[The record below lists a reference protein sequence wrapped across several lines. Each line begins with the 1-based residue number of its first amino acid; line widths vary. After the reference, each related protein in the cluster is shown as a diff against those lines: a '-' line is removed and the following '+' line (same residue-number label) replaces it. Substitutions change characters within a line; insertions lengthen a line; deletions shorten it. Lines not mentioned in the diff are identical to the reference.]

1 MIDDSNDKIILFG
14 LRRLYLLLIDSL
26 VIMVS
31 SLFLGNLWAGLLF
44 NIAYSLLRVY
54 AGGYHASTQKKC
66 FVLSY
71 SSIFLCLLF
80 IFFCP
85 VSYMILHLVC
95 MTLCIS
101 IAILSP
107 VEHENKPLYE
117 AERIAYRKKSHIF
130 LTVDTCIYL
139 YFVWN
144 HSILFAKTV
153 SASLFL
159 VALGQWAALIQKS
172 KKEASG
178 LQSNI

>member
-14 LRRLYLLLIDSL
+14 LRRLYLLFIDSL
-26 VIMVS
+26 VIMVCS
-31 SLFLGNLWAGLLF
+31 FFLGNLWAGLLF

-66 FVLSY
+66 FILSY
-71 SSIFLCLLF
+71 ISIFLCLLY

-85 VSYMILHLVC
+85 ISYLIMHFVCLV
-95 MTLCIS
+95 LCIS
-101 IAILSP
+101 IAVFSP
-107 VEHENKPLYE
+107 VEHENKPLYQ
-117 AERIAYRKKSHIF
+117 AEKIAYRKRSHFF

-159 VALGQWAALIQKS
+159 VAFGQWVALLQKS

>member
-1 MIDDSNDKIILFG
+1 MDDSNDKIILFG

-26 VIMVS
+26 VIMVCS
-31 SLFLGNLWAGLLF
+31 YFLGNLWAGLLF

-54 AGGYHASTQKKC
+54 AGGYHASTQRKC

-71 SSIFLCLLF
+71 SSIFLCLLY

-85 VSYMILHLVC
+85 VSYLILHLVC
-95 MTLCIS
+95 MTLCVS
-101 IAILSP
+101 IAVLSP

-117 AERIAYRKKSHIF
+117 TERIAHRKKSHIF

-144 HSILFAKTV
+144 HSVLFAKAV
-153 SASLFL
+153 SAALFL
-159 VALGQWAALIQKS
+159 VGMGQWVALLQKS
-172 KKEASG
+172 KREPTS
-178 LQSNI
+178 LHSNI

>member
-1 MIDDSNDKIILFG
+1 MNDSNDKIILFG

-26 VIMVS
+26 VIMVCS
-31 SLFLGNLWAGLLF
+31 FFLGNLWAGLLF

-71 SSIFLCLLF
+71 SSIVLCLLY
-80 IFFCP
+80 IFYCP
-85 VSYMILHLVC
+85 VFNTIMHLAC
-95 MTLCIS
+95 MVFCIS
-101 IAILSP
+101 IAAFSP

-117 AERIAYRKKSHIF
+117 AERKAYRKRSHIF

-139 YFVWN
+139 FFVWN
-144 HSILFAKTV
+144 HSILFAKAV

-159 VALGQWAALIQKS
+159 VAFGQWIALIQKS
-172 KKEASG
+172 KNEASE